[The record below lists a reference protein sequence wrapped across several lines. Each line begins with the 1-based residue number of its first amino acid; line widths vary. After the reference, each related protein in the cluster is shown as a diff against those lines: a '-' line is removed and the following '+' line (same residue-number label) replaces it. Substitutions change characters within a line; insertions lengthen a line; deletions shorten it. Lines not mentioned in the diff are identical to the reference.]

1 MRRKRGKRGTAVIT
15 KIMERKNRKKVGER
29 ERENTLNHKFT
40 RLLNFYRT
48 VKRNS
53 KVNEIVQVKR
63 FPASAFTTEV
73 FQKQLLPNQW

>member
-1 MRRKRGKRGTAVIT
+1 MRKKRGKRGTAVIT
-15 KIMERKNRKKVGER
+15 KIMERKKRKKGG

-48 VKRNS
+48 IKRNS